1 MDPCTGLQRM
11 SRCWILP
18 AELEQLSVVEYAL
31 DFDLG
36 MDDPTDIRC
45 SGDCAQLVQ
54 VGCMVGLEA
63 DASSWRCLCLFFI
76 TI

>member
-18 AELEQLSVVEYAL
+18 AELEQLSIVEYAL

-54 VGCMVGLEA
+54 VGWLDLRLML
-63 DASSWRCLCLFFI
+63 ASSLSFSSLL
-76 TI
+76 